1 MHVCWLLVA
10 NEDINTWHATTTS
23 SLCKLETNSV
33 AIAFD
38 GTRAVQLDAL
48 VRGSVAWLRRLP
60 YQIMIK
66 AIAMDM
72 VLGRVA
78 RAVGEAL
85 WQTNAWVGKVKGE
98 WVGGDNVRC
107 TIVAM
112 VRMVQWHGGQGA
124 ARSAGSSKTPSVECR
139 MDAKRRTQGYERR
152 R

>member
-23 SLCKLETNSV
+23 SLCKLEMNSV

-48 VRGSVAWLRRLP
+48 VRGSGAWVRRLP

-85 WQTNAWVGKVKGE
+85 WQTNAWVGKAKGGMGWRRPTRKE
-98 WVGGDNVRC
+98 PSSRRPWLPPLVAGEAPGEKTREKKTRQGGLPVLVLLNC
-107 TIVAM
+107 
-112 VRMVQWHGGQGA
+112 
-124 ARSAGSSKTPSVECR
+124 
-139 MDAKRRTQGYERR
+139 
-152 R
+152 

>member
-23 SLCKLETNSV
+23 SLCKLEMNSV

-85 WQTNAWVGKVKGE
+85 WQTNAWVGKAKGGMG
-98 WVGGDNVRC
+98 WRRQCKMHHCGDGANGSMAWWPRRC
-107 TIVAM
+107 QISGEQQDTV
-112 VRMVQWHGGQGA
+112 
-124 ARSAGSSKTPSVECR
+124 S
-139 MDAKRRTQGYERR
+139 
-152 R
+152 